1 MAILSTL
8 LLVVPDED
16 LLIFWPKP
24 CLNRYVSLSRKK
36 KKNHLHSA
44 FRNLSPS
51 LHRSQASCRSPRFLN
66 LAAAIYTS
74 TKTTSMAT
82 RGRNYEG
89 VFRHFA
95 DLFLMPTGGTIL
107 KGNDVRFPSSYSL
120 EVLLPSLNN
129 CRFTRKM
136 FQQEEPP
143 LFSFSSTPSDA
154 SIILLLVLEF
164 IPPIHAI
171 TASIPSSAIFRMAC
185 D

>member
-1 MAILSTL
+1 M
-8 LLVVPDED
+8 VPDED

-36 KKNHLHSA
+36 KKKKNSLA
-44 FRNLSPS
+44 FSLPQSFAFASPFAS
-51 LHRSQASCRSPRFLN
+51 FLPLVAFPEPCSSQLKDNF
-66 LAAAIYTS
+66 Y
-74 TKTTSMAT
+74 AT
-82 RGRNYEG
+82 RGRNHEG

-95 DLFLMPTGGTIL
+95 ALLLMPTGGTIL